1 MPDGHFEHLSHS
13 AAKPDPLPA
22 VLAAFSSG
30 SALLPS
36 WPSCAEGILDGLA
49 PDAHGLWILP
59 TPRHQFP
66 STWRKSESNASLE
79 RSASKGASHGMRCST

>member
-22 VLAAFSSG
+22 VF
-30 SALLPS
+30 
-36 WPSCAEGILDGLA
+36 EGILDGLA

-59 TPRHQFP
+59 TPRHQYP